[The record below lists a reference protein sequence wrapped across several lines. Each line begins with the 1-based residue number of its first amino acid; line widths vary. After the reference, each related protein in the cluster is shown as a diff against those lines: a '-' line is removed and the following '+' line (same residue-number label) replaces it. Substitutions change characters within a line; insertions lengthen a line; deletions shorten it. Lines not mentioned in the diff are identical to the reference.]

1 MSDLADVQSESVAE
15 TMFDNLEIFHGM
27 TSREVHQILRAS
39 EPQIYSAGMV
49 LFEEGDTS
57 DAMFLVETGELEV
70 KVHQGVDD
78 DIVLA
83 HLGAGAVV
91 GELSILEGNALRS
104 ATVRALSD
112 VHAYRLSRE
121 SFLRLR
127 ELRSRAAYK
136 LILNLAQILD
146 ERRRRVDERVNEV
159 FEDPAA
165 HIDEFES
172 QVNDI
177 LARMHKV

>member
-15 TMFDNLEIFHGM
+15 TMFDHLEIFRGM

-39 EPQIYSAGMV
+39 QPQTYSAGMV
-49 LFEEGDTS
+49 LFEEGDCA

-70 KVHQGVDD
+70 RVRQDVDD

-91 GELSILEGNALRS
+91 GELSILEGNTRRS

-112 VHAYRLSRE
+112 VHTYRLSRE

-127 ELRSRAAYK
+127 EMRSRAAYS

-146 ERRRRVDERVNEV
+146 ERRRRVDARVNEV

-172 QVNDI
+172 QVHDI